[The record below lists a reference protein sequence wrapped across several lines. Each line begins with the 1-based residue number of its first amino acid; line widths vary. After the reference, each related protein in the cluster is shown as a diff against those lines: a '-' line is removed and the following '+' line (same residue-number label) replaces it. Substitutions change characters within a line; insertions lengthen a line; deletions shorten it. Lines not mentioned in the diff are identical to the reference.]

1 MGPLHNKTIGITR
14 QPKQAKWL
22 VQAIRQ
28 KGGKALLLPTVA
40 TCATE
45 NTADRDRVMAAL
57 STYQWLIFSSEN
69 AVKYFLAQLPE
80 DLPRQVLPKLAA
92 VGRKTAQAL
101 QNAGFYVDLVPP
113 EFSAKGLLKV
123 FSVLGIEQQRFLLP
137 TSNLA
142 RDELPQG
149 LRALG
154 AQADVVE
161 FYRTVPNPQFNTE
174 QFWQLLRQKELNV
187 LTFFSPSAFNFLIR
201 LAGEEVLTFLRDS
214 QLPLA
219 AIGPTTASAI
229 KRYGLP
235 VAIQPSVYDGQHL
248 LEALN
253 VYFSERNM

>member
-22 VQAIRQ
+22 VQAIVQ
-28 KGGKALLLPTVA
+28 KGGKALLLPTVT

-45 NTADRDRVMAAL
+45 NTDNRDRAMAAIR
-57 STYQWLIFSSEN
+57 TYHWLVFSSEN

-80 DLPRQVLPKLAA
+80 DIPHRALPKLAA

-113 EFSAKGLLKV
+113 EFSAKGLLNV
-123 FSVLGIEQQRFLLP
+123 FSVLGIKRERFLLP

-154 AQADVVE
+154 AQVDVVE
-161 FYRTVPNPQFNTE
+161 FYRTVPNPQFDKK
-174 QFWQLLRQKELNV
+174 QFWQLLRQRELDA
-187 LTFFSPSAFNFLIR
+187 LTFFSPSAFDFLIR
-201 LAGEEVLTFLRDS
+201 LAGEEVIEVFKDL

-219 AIGPTTASAI
+219 AIGPTTANAI
-229 KRYGLP
+229 NRYGLQ
-235 VAIQPSVYDGQHL
+235 VAVQPSVYDGKHL
-248 LEALN
+248 LEALLA
-253 VYFSERNM
+253 YFA